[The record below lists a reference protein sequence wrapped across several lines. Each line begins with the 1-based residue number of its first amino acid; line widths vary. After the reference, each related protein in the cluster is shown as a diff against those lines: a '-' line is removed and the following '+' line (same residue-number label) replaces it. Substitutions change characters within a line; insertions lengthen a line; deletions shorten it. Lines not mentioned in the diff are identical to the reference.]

1 MTTLIVNGARQIGG
15 NLIQAAGQ
23 YARNYAVQSVARLF
37 DNRNFQGP
45 RLDSFHI
52 QTSRDGAPMAR
63 VFGRARLA
71 GQVIWASQVLET
83 AIEESVG
90 GKGGP
95 TQTNFSYTVSF
106 AVGLC
111 EGEILSID
119 RVWAN
124 GAILPTSNITMRV
137 YKGTNDQLADPVIQA
152 IDGPDVPAFRGT
164 SYVVFED
171 FPLDEYGGR
180 LPQLSFEV
188 QRIARQQQNEPRLE
202 DLVQSVCLLPSS
214 GEFAYASE
222 RVEDQLGAGQSF
234 NININNL
241 SGQTDIERALDQL
254 SNQLPNCRHV
264 SIVISWFG
272 TDLRMDR
279 CELHPGVERQVRHT
293 DPLTWSVG
301 GISRNEAY
309 QISRDAD
316 DRPVFGGT
324 PSDESILQAISA
336 LKSRGYSITIYPFIL
351 MDVPPGNE
359 LQNPYNG
366 EVSQPI
372 FPWRGRITCDPAPA
386 VTGTPDQTTSI
397 IDSVDSFLGHAQISD
412 FILDEHE
419 VSTPND
425 DFGYR
430 RFILHY
436 AHLAK
441 LSGQVDN
448 FLIGSELRGLTQLR
462 DHENNFP
469 FVDGLAE
476 LAGDVRTVLGL
487 GTKLS
492 YAADWSE
499 YFGYHPQD
507 GSGDVFFHLDRLWG
521 HPAIN
526 AIGIDNYIPLSDWR
540 DGSDHLDAQNFDD
553 IYNSDYLQSNILGGE
568 GYAWFYA
575 SQSDR
580 DNQVRTPITD
590 NLGGEDWVFRYKDIE
605 QWWNNPHYNRV
616 NGIIESEPTDWVP
629 QSKPFWI
636 TELGCP
642 AIDKGANQPNVF
654 VDPKSSESFTP
665 YYSQGSRDD
674 LIQRRYIEA
683 YLDFWAVGKGRNPVS
698 NIYDGHMLDLSRV
711 SIWTWDARPYPD
723 FPARRNIWAD
733 GDNWELGHWLTGRTG
748 LVPLSDVVDEL
759 VNDAGVMA
767 RNVLKLTG
775 LVEGYVV
782 DRPMTA
788 RAALEPLALVYGFNV
803 IETAGALS
811 FVSDGF
817 ETITD
822 LGLDDLI
829 SGLENEA
836 RISLS
841 DRETELL
848 DVRIQFIESAQDY
861 QLGSLSARNRLA
873 ETVRVLDLG
882 VPIILSR
889 PLAGFIAETLLDK
902 SMIGR
907 EALSFS
913 FSPARIDLEIGD
925 IVRIPKDE
933 TLWLIQEMQGDRAQI
948 NASAIRV
955 QQRQNLP
962 PMASTPEAVQPI
974 PQSPKPFPVM
984 VDIPDMLGRDLAA
997 LNENGPLVGARR
1009 VPFEPVEVMI
1019 DDAAVNLEVPLIM
1032 GVLSSQLNIGPIGR
1046 YDKANQCDVTLT
1058 DGTLSSIDEMALLA
1072 GDNSFAIE
1080 TDKGWEVIS
1089 AQSAVLTGHH
1099 TYRLSNMLRGLAGSD
1114 ADMMET
1120 IPAGSRFVLL
1130 SGARGIGLGL
1140 NRINISDDFIGI
1152 DLDLKAFSGG
1162 RQSPLKTVHYAAL
1175 HLRPL
1180 APVHGDFN
1188 FKTSDVS
1195 WIRRSR
1201 VNHDKWTGL
1210 DIPVGEVNEA
1220 YRVEIYDSEILLHT
1234 ENVYQPSYMVPPSF
1248 KNVASHVLIAQGS
1261 EIYGYGP
1268 SLQISLTG

>member
-1 MTTLIVNGARQIGG
+1 MTTLIVNGARHIGG
-15 NLIQAAGQ
+15 NLVQAAGQ
-23 YARNYAVQSVARLF
+23 YARNYAVQSVSRLF

-63 VFGRARLA
+63 IFGRARLA

-83 AIEESVG
+83 ATEERVG

-95 TQTNFSYTVSF
+95 TQTTFSYTVSF

-119 RVWAN
+119 RIWAN

-137 YKGTNDQLADPVIQA
+137 YKGREDQVADPVIQA

-188 QRIARQQQNEPRLE
+188 QRIPRLQQNEPRLE

-254 SNQLPNCRHV
+254 GDQLPNCRHV

-272 TDLRMDR
+272 TDLRMEK
-279 CELHPGVERQVRHT
+279 CELHPGAERRVRHT

-301 GISRNEAY
+301 GINRNDAY

-336 LKSRGYSITIYPFIL
+336 LKSRGYSVTIYPFIL
-351 MDVPPGNE
+351 MDVPADND
-359 LQNPYNG
+359 LQNPYTG
-366 EVSQPI
+366 DASQPV
-372 FPWRGRITCDPAPA
+372 FPWRGRISCDPAPG
-386 VTGTPDQTTSI
+386 VSGTPDQTQSLI
-397 IDSVDSFLGHAQISD
+397 HSVDAFLGHTQISD
-412 FILDEHE
+412 FNVGAGE

-469 FVDGLAE
+469 FVEGLAQ
-476 LAGDVRTVLGL
+476 LATDVRTVVGA
-487 GTKLS
+487 GVKLS

-521 HPAIN
+521 HPEIN

-540 DGSDHLDAQNFDD
+540 DGESHLDAQESDD
-553 IYNSDYLQSNILGGE
+553 IYNRDYLQSNILGGE
-568 GYAWFYA
+568 GYSWFYA

-580 DNQVRTPITD
+580 DNQIRTPITD
-590 NLGGEDWVFRYKDIE
+590 GLAGQDWVFRYKDIE
-605 QWWNNPHYNRV
+605 QWWNNPHHNRV
-616 NGIIESEPTDWVP
+616 NGVIESDPTDWVP
-629 QSKPFWI
+629 QSKPLWI

-665 YYSQGSRDD
+665 YYSQGTRDD

-683 YLDFWAVGKGRNPVS
+683 YLDFWALENGRNPIS
-698 NIYDGHMLDLSRV
+698 NVYNGHMLDLSRV

-723 FPARRNIWAD
+723 FPARSDVWAD
-733 GDNWELGHWLTGRTG
+733 GENWELGHWLTGRTG

-759 VNDAGVMA
+759 VSDAGISE
-767 RNVLKLTG
+767 RNVSQLAG

-803 IETAGALS
+803 IETAASLN

-822 LGLDDLI
+822 LGFDDLI
-829 SGLENEA
+829 EGLENEP

-882 VPIILSR
+882 VPVILSR
-889 PLAGFIAETLLDK
+889 PLAGFVTETLLAK
-902 SMIGR
+902 SIAGR

-925 IVRIPKDE
+925 IVRLPDDE
-933 TLWLIQEMQGDRAQI
+933 TLWLIEEMQSDRAQI

-955 QQRQNLP
+955 ERRRSLP
-962 PMASTPEAVQPI
+962 PIASTPRAVQPI
-974 PQSPKPFPVM
+974 PQTPKPFPVM
-984 VDIPDMLGRDLAA
+984 VDIPDPLGRDLVV
-997 LNENGPLVGARR
+997 LNESGPLVGARL
-1009 VPFEPVEVMI
+1009 VPFEPVDITI
-1019 DDAAVNLEVPLIM
+1019 DSAAVNLETPLIM
-1032 GVLSSQLNIGPIGR
+1032 GVLSSHLNIGPIGR
-1046 YDKANQCDVTLT
+1046 IDKGNQCEVTLM
-1058 DGTLSSIDEMALLA
+1058 DGTLSSIDETALLA
-1072 GDNSFAIE
+1072 GGNSFAIE

-1089 AQSAVLTGHH
+1089 AQNAVLTGNH
-1099 TYRLSNMLRGLAGSD
+1099 TYRLSNLLRGLAGTD
-1114 ADMMET
+1114 ADMMDR
-1120 IPAGSRFVLL
+1120 IPAGARFVLL
-1130 SGARGIGLGL
+1130 SGTRGLGFGL
-1140 NRINISDDFIGI
+1140 NRADISDDLIGVDI
-1152 DLDLKAFSGG
+1152 DIQAFAGG
-1162 RQSPLKTVHYAAL
+1162 RESALQAMPYAAR
-1175 HLRPL
+1175 HLRPFS
-1180 APVHGDFN
+1180 PVHGQFN
-1188 FKTSDVS
+1188 PKTGELN

-1201 VNHDKWTGL
+1201 INNDKWTGL
-1210 DIPVGEVNEA
+1210 DIPIGEA
-1220 YRVEIYDSEILLHT
+1220 LLHS
-1234 ENVYQPSYMVPPSF
+1234 EDVGQQSYTLPLSF
-1248 KNVASHVLIAQGS
+1248 KDRASHVTISQGS
-1261 EIYGYGP
+1261 DIYGYGP
-1268 SLQISLTG
+1268 ALQILLTA